1 MSPCPVRS
9 RNTSSSRFRGAAPLT
24 ATPAAMRRPGKA
36 GASLRERARRV
47 LGVVSEHSK
56 DIISMA
62 QRLFEM
68 NTGSTGGPVRVARSE
83 PIRFCEEG
91 VLSGINGLEEHSTS

>member
-1 MSPCPVRS
+1 MI
-9 RNTSSSRFRGAAPLT
+9 RGLPPRESVT

-62 QRLFEM
+62 QTFVSLQHEPSRL
-68 NTGSTGGPVRVARSE
+68 NKITWTPPRSGPSV
-83 PIRFCEEG
+83 
-91 VLSGINGLEEHSTS
+91 STS